1 MAIRNEKSIG
11 HRAYSWEWVTN
22 RPFRWWL
29 RLYGTNWQDVLDIK
43 LHQGNGVILT
53 ASGKVVLWCYI
64 QQLGAVTWPR
74 ERGAGRQ
81 TDRHN
86 YETIELNHVTNIT
99 LTPDMLSETPSVSF
113 LDKYTQTW
121 TCVSTEKGKVQC
133 HFLTGSSGPP
143 HLSAVVE
150 NMCHIYVYNTAS
162 FYSVPLHSW
171 ERELNGW
178 ADYQGGRDSDLFPC
192 SEAKLWHTQHYS
204 VGENPDSIHGLLS
217 SFSFSRTL
225 LGSVS
230 LYLVTALAVNG
241 DTSFIKGSWKRN
253 ESVVMKY
260 LAILILLSACWS
272 PHSSDTRHC
281 QTAHLWRSRVAEFLC
296 CTWNHVQTS
305 NGFFLWME
313 PVIMC
318 DKKTSSPTDCIRP
331 TRNGSFRKALNII
344 VT

>member
-1 MAIRNEKSIG
+1 METEGTKMAIRNEKSIG

-121 TCVSTEKGKVQC
+121 TCQHREGK
-133 HFLTGSSGPP
+133 S
-143 HLSAVVE
+143 
-150 NMCHIYVYNTAS
+150 
-162 FYSVPLHSW
+162 SVP
-171 ERELNGW
+171 
-178 ADYQGGRDSDLFPC
+178 FPDR
-192 SEAKLWHTQHYS
+192 Q
-204 VGENPDSIHGLLS
+204 
-217 SFSFSRTL
+217 
-225 LGSVS
+225 
-230 LYLVTALAVNG
+230 
-241 DTSFIKGSWKRN
+241 
-253 ESVVMKY
+253 
-260 LAILILLSACWS
+260 
-272 PHSSDTRHC
+272 
-281 QTAHLWRSRVAEFLC
+281 
-296 CTWNHVQTS
+296 
-305 NGFFLWME
+305 
-313 PVIMC
+313 
-318 DKKTSSPTDCIRP
+318 
-331 TRNGSFRKALNII
+331 
-344 VT
+344 